1 MSNENCMTK
10 MDYKKAYKELYQP
23 KTEPSLI
30 SVPMFTSIMVEGKG
44 DPNTSDSYKEA
55 VELLYALSY
64 TIKMGFKKD
73 KKPIGYVDYVVFP
86 LEGLWWFNEEVFDG
100 RVKERKDDFNW
111 IMMIRQ
117 PDFVTE
123 EDFDTA
129 LKKVS
134 NKKPNLNLNRA
145 VFKRFEE
152 GLCAQVMHIG
162 AYDDEPATIAKLDDF
177 IASQGYRTE
186 MSGLR
191 RHHEIYLS
199 DPRKCAAEKL
209 KTVIRHPIVK
219 R

>member
-1 MSNENCMTK
+1 MKKENPMTAL
-10 MDYKKAYKELYQP
+10 DYKKVHKNLYQP

-30 SVPMFTSIMVEGKG
+30 KVPMSTCIMVEGKG
-44 DPNTSDSYKEA
+44 DPNTSESYKEA

-64 TIKMGFKKD
+64 TIKMGLKKD
-73 KKPIGYVDYVVFP
+73 EKPFGYVDYVVFP

-111 IMMIRQ
+111 IMMILQ

-123 EDFDTA
+123 DIFNTA
-129 LKKVS
+129 LNKVR
-134 NKKPNLNLNRA
+134 NKKPSLDSSKA

-152 GLCAQVMHIG
+152 GLCAQIMHMG
-162 AYDDEPATIAKLDDF
+162 AYDDEPATIAKLDAF
-177 IASQGYRTE
+177 IALQGYRTE

-191 RHHEIYLS
+191 QHHEIYLS

-209 KTVIRHPIVK
+209 KTIIRHPIIHK
-219 R
+219 